1 MLPMPLPEGATG
13 AAAGAARNAA
23 RAVQA
28 RQGQAIALPAAAAA
42 AAAPA
47 AQRRFRHLCYLGAAT
62 RFLTLPHSA
71 NTQLALAMHLA
82 HLILTVF
89 LGQLLG
95 TSGQITVIQEDGQVT
110 VKQGHTFHTTCK
122 YQSSGFDGLLWYQL
136 RKGQAP
142 QLLSYQ
148 SGTGPRHSGRI
159 TTHLN
164 ITGESSVLK
173 VEEVE
178 GSDSALY
185 LCAVQDTLVQGASW
199 AVQQP
204 RGGRGCVCGG
214 LRLGKGLRCHH
225 SAHQK
230 CHPMCD
236 QWPDGFHYVHLAS
249 GRAQVHQEPFLETT
263 EGTGI
268 AINCSHPSKRSGDY
282 INFYRHLPGQSPEF
296 LIYTT
301 GTSKDVP
308 AIAGKLWVSED
319 GRWSALWPRRGDA
332 AVYYCALGHGQR
344 SRGCGRPGAGESP
357 SGTGAGLSPG
367 AELAAGEGRA
377 KERSGAG
384 GAESRG

>member
-42 AAAPA
+42 PAAPA

-122 YQSSGFDGLLWYQL
+122 YQTSGSTALLWYQL

-204 RGGRGCVCGG
+204 GGGRRGVCGD
-214 LRLGKGLRCHH
+214 LRLGKGRRCHRR
-225 SAHQK
+225 AHQK
-230 CHPMCD
+230 LHRMCV
-236 QWPDGFHYVHLAS
+236 QWSDGFH
-249 GRAQVHQEPFLETT
+249 
-263 EGTGI
+263 
-268 AINCSHPSKRSGDY
+268 
-282 INFYRHLPGQSPEF
+282 
-296 LIYTT
+296 
-301 GTSKDVP
+301 
-308 AIAGKLWVSED
+308 
-319 GRWSALWPRRGDA
+319 
-332 AVYYCALGHGQR
+332 
-344 SRGCGRPGAGESP
+344 
-357 SGTGAGLSPG
+357 
-367 AELAAGEGRA
+367 
-377 KERSGAG
+377 
-384 GAESRG
+384 